1 MAKYSKTFKIGEVCQ
16 GGVITVE
23 ITGKVIN
30 VIAKEWD
37 FSAGS
42 TRGSSQKNAKEFRR
56 ATIVSTDINAEDKL
70 FDYLCELSTSYW
82 SDEIMKWIKSKV
94 QLG

>member
-23 ITGKVIN
+23 ISGDDIA

-42 TRGSSQKNAKEFRR
+42 TRGSSQKNAKEFNR
-56 ATIVSTDINAEDKL
+56 ATFNTKWGNVEYSI